1 MTTLELLANHYEEQ
15 ALKTYTRQ
23 QEMWAHDEGMLDMFA
38 GDYNDHLCVAHF
50 VREGQLDKARHHLWM
65 MDTAARDEC
74 PDRVYDVLYPDP

>member
-23 QEMWAHDEGMLDMFA
+23 QEMWADDDDMLEMFK
-38 GDYNDHLCVAHF
+38 GDYHDHLDVAEY
-50 VREGQLDKARHHLWM
+50 VRAGELDRARWKLWM

-74 PDRVYDVLYPDP
+74 PDRVYAVLYPAH